1 MKQKHVVCRHSK
13 RKHHKMACGLCV
25 DQIFNEANTLPCP
38 NTYGPTTNYSSTSD
52 RGQKSVGYH
61 RLFINTP
68 TLILFQLLFQS
79 VITASVSVYVRPIKP
94 AFCQINITSKH
105 TANNDPAQKTQ
116 SLSLHDSL

>member
-1 MKQKHVVCRHSK
+1 MKQKHVSFWCADTVNGNIIKWLVDCVLTKYLMKPTLFPVQTHMDQQPITAAHLTEGK
-13 RKHHKMACGLCV
+13 RV
-25 DQIFNEANTLPCP
+25 
-38 NTYGPTTNYSSTSD
+38 
-52 RGQKSVGYH
+52 YH

-68 TLILFQLLFQS
+68 TLFLFQS

-105 TANNDPAQKTQ
+105 TANNDPAQKTHQ